1 MGQRRRLLSAR
12 WALPGAALITVGAV
26 LAGTMLASAAAPA
39 LPKQTPAELLAAMH
53 HAKLPSAMTATV
65 SESANLGFPAL
76 PQIGGM
82 QSSPLSAS
90 SLISGTRAFQIW
102 YAGPGKLRIALPVS
116 FGETDLRVNKTQ
128 AWLWESQ
135 GQKATRI
142 ILSPPPGIAV
152 PGAGA
157 HGAPPAKIR
166 LHPKPS
172 HAGQVPLTPLQAAD
186 RVLKLV
192 GPTTR
197 VTIPGTTTVAGR
209 NAYLLA
215 IAPRSSQS
223 LIGRVVIAVDART
236 HLPLSLQVYARGGSA
251 RRSRS
256 PSRR

>member
-26 LAGTMLASAAAPA
+26 LAGTDAGERGGSG
-39 LPKQTPAELLAAMH
+39 PAEADASRSCSR
-53 HAKLPSAMTATV
+53 PCTTRSCRRPMTATV

-76 PQIGGM
+76 PSIGGM

-90 SLISGTRAFQIW
+90 SLISGTHTFQIW

-157 HGAPPAKIR
+157 HAAPPAKIR
-166 LHPKPS
+166 LHPKPCS
-172 HAGQVPLTPLQAAD
+172 RRASPAD
-186 RVLKLV
+186 
-192 GPTTR
+192 PA
-197 VTIPGTTTVAGR
+197 AGR
-209 NAYLLA
+209 
-215 IAPRSSQS
+215 
-223 LIGRVVIAVDART
+223 
-236 HLPLSLQVYARGGSA
+236 
-251 RRSRS
+251 
-256 PSRR
+256 